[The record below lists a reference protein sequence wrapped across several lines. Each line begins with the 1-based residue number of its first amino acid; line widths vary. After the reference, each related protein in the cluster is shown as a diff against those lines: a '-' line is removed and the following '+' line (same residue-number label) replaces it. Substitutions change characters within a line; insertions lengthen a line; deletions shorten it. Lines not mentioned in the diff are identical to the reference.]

1 MQNTR
6 HITATLLLLAAAAA
20 PVGIKAQ
27 NVDLLTVNSQSKRS
41 VNLDLSVTAGTTG
54 IGFEL
59 SMPIGQYVGVRAG
72 GTFMPKFEVPMTFT
86 AQIGTGDQMTADGK
100 ETRFQRMARI
110 LEGFVGQPV
119 DDKIDMAA
127 SPTMHQGKVLVDIKP
142 FRNKNWHFTTGLY
155 IGKSKVA
162 QCINKPHETTPLL
175 AVNLYNHLHDNNGV
189 IITYEGVSISVP
201 GEFLPILHDF
211 GRAGFPMGYYTHDIV
226 VKEPEYYEEDQF
238 EYNDYTDEYELI
250 YNKGDLK
257 EEGVYIKKGDP
268 YIMTPSADNTATAN
282 AFVNKVRPYVGVGY
296 SSTLGSTR
304 RWAWGFDAGVMFWGG
319 APKLIDHSGVDL
331 MHDVSD
337 IRGDVGRYV
346 NLARHAKAYPILE
359 FKLTHRLW

>member
-1 MQNTR
+1 MHHTR

-27 NVDLLTVNSQSKRS
+27 NVDLSSLNNKSKP

-100 ETRFQRMARI
+100 ETRFQRMAHI

-155 IGKSKVA
+155 IGKSKVG
-162 QCINKPHETTPLL
+162 QCINKPHETTSLL
-175 AVNLYNHLHDNNGV
+175 AVNLYNHLYDNDGAIVN
-189 IITYEGVSISVP
+189 YEGISVGVP
-201 GEFLPILHDF
+201 PEFLYILYDF
-211 GRAGFPMGYYTHDIV
+211 GRAGFPMGYYTKDAV
-226 VKEPEYYEEDQF
+226 YEEDELGVSKRWDPDEE
-238 EYNDYTDEYELI
+238 EYIEFTYVIHAKGEPIEGKR
-250 YNKGDLK
+250 KGD
-257 EEGVYIKKGDP
+257 VYM
-268 YIMTPSADNTATAN
+268 MTPNSDNTAFAN

-296 SSTLGSTR
+296 NSTLGSTR
-304 RWAWGFDAGVMFWGG
+304 RWAWGFDAGIMFWGG
-319 APKLIDHSGVDL
+319 APKLVDHSGVDL
-331 MHDVSD
+331 MYDVND